1 MLLSLLGCNKILE
14 PVSFIVSDVNKDTL
28 LQEEFSTRIETLTF
42 KNAKKANKAIYP
54 RKVMLKGSGSKAN
67 VINEANYLK
76 NRVPKLLQSTEY
88 RLGFG
93 DEVVFSQFKEYI
105 EPHTKWPPISPLSEY
120 LIGIG
125 DVLTFLSLTDA
136 EAGMQLNLNGNFNG
150 DPIPQYENILRTEGI
165 VGSNGNVLLLGL
177 GSIKAQNRSLSDIQI
192 EIRNILIRNGLAPNF
207 QLEITE
213 FKSKKVF
220 ITINEESETVPITNL
235 AITLKEIALGAGLS
249 QTSRN
254 SSLISITRDGETYN
268 LTADQLFAPK
278 AAEIILQNEDHIKI
292 NVEFDN
298 LAEENQIIHSVVGV
312 NGNILLPNVGS
323 IRAVGKTL
331 NELNIEISKVLKKK
345 DLKPNFQLELS
356 AFKSQKAFLITKG
369 DVTINKTIPLN
380 NTKLSLKEIM
390 FNNGLQTL
398 TDKLTVVTLRR
409 GDQVYRM
416 PIDEILN
423 SKKPNI
429 WIKNNDQIEIE
440 SLEYKPGQVFAIAG
454 SQKAEILPIMPSKRE
469 TLADVLFVEG
479 GALSNTFAKRS
490 EVYLLRGSNPLV
502 AYHLDA
508 QNVSRILVAAK
519 TELRPNDIIFV
530 AERPIISFTRTLQ
543 ELTPLRILLRDLES
557 GNIP

>member
-14 PVSFIVSDVNKDTL
+14 PVSFIVSDANKDTL
-28 LQEEFSTRIETLTF
+28 LQEEFSISIETLTF
-42 KNAKKANKAIYP
+42 KNAQKANKAPYP

-67 VINEANYLK
+67 VINEANFLK

-105 EPHTKWPPISPLSEY
+105 KPHTKWPPTLPPSEY

-125 DVLTFLSLTDA
+125 DELTFLSLTDV
-136 EAGMQLNLNGNFNG
+136 EAGMGFGINGN
-150 DPIPQYENILRTEGI
+150 PIRQYENVLRTEGI

-177 GSIKAQNRSLSDIQI
+177 GSIKADNRSLSDIQI

-213 FKSKKVF
+213 FISKKVF
-220 ITINEESETVPITNL
+220 ITINEESEAIPITNL

-268 LTADQLFAPK
+268 LTAEQLFAPK
-278 AAEIILQNEDHIKI
+278 ASEIILQNEDHIKI
-292 NVEFDN
+292 NVEFEN
-298 LAEENQIIHSVVGV
+298 LGEVNQIINSVVGI

-331 NELNIEISKVLKKK
+331 NELNIEVSKVLEKK

-356 AFKSQKAFLITKG
+356 EFQSQKAFLIIKANI
-369 DVTINKTIPLN
+369 DHPYKTIPLS

-390 FNNGLQTL
+390 FNNELQSL
-398 TDKLTVVTLRR
+398 TEKLTVVTLRR

-440 SLEYKPGQVFAIAG
+440 SLDYKPGQVFAIAG

-469 TLADVLFVEG
+469 TLADVLFVQG

-490 EVYLLRGSNPLV
+490 EVYLLRGRKPLV